1 MACAH
6 RGSSS
11 PQAELPYA
19 GARVRWNL
27 NPPPL
32 ARSYFLR
39 TSMSSQPFRVA
50 DLFSFERLISTSLVK
65 LLYFVGMIGGV
76 IGGLIAV
83 VAALG
88 TMRYNAMGGIG
99 ALLIALLLTAAGLLV
114 WRVLCEGMILAFSIY
129 DRLGEMRDQ
138 LAKRSTPAA

>member
-1 MACAH
+1 
-6 RGSSS
+6 
-11 PQAELPYA
+11 
-19 GARVRWNL
+19 
-27 NPPPL
+27 
-32 ARSYFLR
+32 
-39 TSMSSQPFRVA
+39 MSSQPFRVA